1 MFMSAVICLLVGVL
15 AAVCGY
21 GGLPSAATA
30 NFARHIF
37 LIAIGGFVVTALSVI
52 AGLDNVAPPT
62 AADRSKAEQ
71 AGRILIRGNVARF
84 ARPDVKA

>member
-1 MFMSAVICLLVGVL
+1 MFKSAVICLLVAGL

-30 NFARHIF
+30 SFARHIF

-52 AGLDNVAPPT
+52 AGLDEAART
-62 AADRSKAEQ
+62 AADRPKAEQ
-71 AGRILIRGNVARF
+71 AEGILVRGNVARF
-84 ARPDVKA
+84 AHPDIKA